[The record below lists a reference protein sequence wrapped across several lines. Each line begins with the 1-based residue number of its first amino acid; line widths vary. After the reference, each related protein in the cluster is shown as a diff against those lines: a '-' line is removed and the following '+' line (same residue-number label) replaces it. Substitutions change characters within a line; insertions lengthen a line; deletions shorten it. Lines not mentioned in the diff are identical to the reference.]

1 MPGVTVLMPVFNG
14 ERFLREAIESIL
26 RQTHR
31 DFELLIIND
40 GSTDRSR
47 DIVLSYDDPRITLAE
62 NAKNL
67 GLASTLNVG
76 LGLAKYE
83 LVARQDADDLSL
95 PERLAL
101 QVDFLEKNPDVV
113 LVGTQAMIIDQQGFR
128 KGRVLD
134 RACTHDS
141 IRWDLLFD
149 NSFTHSSVMFRRS
162 TIAQLGGYDSAF
174 RYCQDYALWTQVAR
188 HHCVAN
194 IDLCLVHYRVHPF
207 DRMSDKLKGL
217 IAEENRLIMRDYIA
231 DTLGNDSVSDV
242 ELDAMV
248 NMRLAFEKRWTRSF
262 LGLIARF
269 IDVYQ
274 SKSPS
279 SSFSQDF
286 RRTVARRYV
295 RAAYKVWVSH
305 PWCVLAV
312 LAPAVGRYPVVS
324 VTVRWFVNLIWSMVG
339 DVCRH
344 RVGKLRVACVANW

>member
-14 ERFLREAIESIL
+14 ERFLREAIESVL
-26 RQTHR
+26 QQTHR

-47 DIVLSYDDPRITLAE
+47 EIVLSYDDPRINFAE

-76 LGLAKYE
+76 LGLATYE

-101 QVDFLEKNPDVV
+101 QVDFLAKHPDVV
-113 LVGTQAMIIDQQGFR
+113 LVGTQAMIIDEQGFR

-162 TIAQLGGYDSAF
+162 TITQLGGYDGAF

-188 HHCVAN
+188 HHRVAN
-194 IDLCLVHYRVHPF
+194 IDRCLVQYRVHPF
-207 DRMSDKLKGL
+207 DRMSDKLKGI

-248 NMRLAFEKRWTRSF
+248 NMRLAFEQRWARLFVRLVARS
-262 LGLIARF
+262 IS
-269 IDVYQ
+269 VYQ
-274 SKSPS
+274 SIRPS
-279 SSFSQDF
+279 SSLSPDF
-286 RRTVARRYV
+286 QRTVARRYV
-295 RAAYKVWVSH
+295 RAAYKAWASH
-305 PWCVLAV
+305 PWCVLVV
-312 LAPAVGRYPVVS
+312 LAPALGRYPVMR
-324 VTVRWFVNLIWSMVG
+324 VTARWFANLLWSKAG
-339 DVCRH
+339 DVCGY
-344 RVGKLRVACVANW
+344 RVGKPRVACVPNC

>member
-14 ERFLREAIESIL
+14 ERFLREAIESVL
-26 RQTHR
+26 QQTHR

-47 DIVLSYDDPRITLAE
+47 EIVLSYDDPRITFAE

-76 LGLAKYE
+76 LGLATYE

-101 QVDFLEKNPDVV
+101 QVDFLAKHPDVV
-113 LVGTQAMIIDQQGFR
+113 LVGTQAMIIDEQGFR

-188 HHCVAN
+188 HHRVAN
-194 IDLCLVHYRVHPF
+194 IDRCLVQYRVHPF
-207 DRMSDKLKGL
+207 DRMSDKLRDL
-217 IAEENRLIMRDYIA
+217 IADENRLIMRGYIT
-231 DTLGNDSVSDV
+231 DILGNGSVSEL

-248 NMRLAFEKRWTRSF
+248 NMRLAFERRWIRSF
-262 LGLIARF
+262 LILIARF
-269 IDVYQ
+269 IDAYQ
-274 SKSPS
+274 SMSPS
-279 SSFSQDF
+279 SSFSSDF
-286 RRTVARRYV
+286 KRTVARRYV
-295 RAAYKVWVSH
+295 RAAYKAWASR
-305 PWCVLAV
+305 PWYVLAV
-312 LAPAVGRYPVVS
+312 LAPALGRYPVMR
-324 VTVRWFVNLIWSMVG
+324 VTARWFANLLWSKAG
-339 DVCRH
+339 DVCRY
-344 RVGKLRVACVANW
+344 RVGKPRVACVPNC